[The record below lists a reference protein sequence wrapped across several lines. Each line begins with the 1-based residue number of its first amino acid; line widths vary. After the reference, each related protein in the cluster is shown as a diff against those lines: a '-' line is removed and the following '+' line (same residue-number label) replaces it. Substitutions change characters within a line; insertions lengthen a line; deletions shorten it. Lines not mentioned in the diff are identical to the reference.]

1 MKNISYFLFSILLIS
16 CGKSSDVDPDV
27 DPDNENKIDEN
38 STFFER
44 FDGSGFENKEGNQKR
59 NQIFY
64 FNEDV
69 PKIINVDF
77 NTGLA
82 RICQKCITWSEG
94 DNIDT
99 CENEYYQTFS
109 EIRFSLTI
117 TENTYD
123 RLVFDLKDYE
133 YLSGTTD
140 PDLDGVA
147 YVNIPEGIRLIYE
160 AIDDDNILSKL
171 TPYSEKWNGS
181 LDTVETNYSRVDIE
195 FSSINCDDIE
205 DVG

>member
-1 MKNISYFLFSILLIS
+1 MKYISYFLFSILLIS

-44 FDGSGFENKEGNQKR
+44 FDGSGFEKQEGNQKR
-59 NQIFY
+59 DQIFY

-69 PKIINVDF
+69 PTIINVDF
-77 NTGLA
+77 NTGLEE
-82 RICQKCITWSEG
+82 ICQKCITWIEG
-94 DNIDT
+94 DNIYS
-99 CENEYYQTFS
+99 CENNRRYL
-109 EIRFSLTI
+109 EISFSLTI

-123 RLVFDLKDYE
+123 RLVFDLKDYSSF
-133 YLSGTTD
+133 SGPTD

-147 YVNIPEGIRLIYE
+147 VVNIPEGIRLIYE